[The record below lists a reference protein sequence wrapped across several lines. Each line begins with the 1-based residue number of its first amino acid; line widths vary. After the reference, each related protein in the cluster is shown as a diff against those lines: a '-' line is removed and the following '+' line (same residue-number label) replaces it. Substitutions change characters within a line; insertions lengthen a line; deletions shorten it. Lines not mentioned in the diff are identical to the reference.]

1 MPTEPDTST
10 TYTSMNPK
18 FSNKTEAELLAY
30 KAPKRAS
37 FLSRWV
43 GRLLHISKY
52 RKQGGGW

>member
-1 MPTEPDTST
+1 MQVKPLHPRT
-10 TYTSMNPK
+10 TYTSMNPR

-37 FLSRWV
+37 FLY
-43 GRLLHISKY
+43 RLARMLRISKY

>member
-1 MPTEPDTST
+1 
-10 TYTSMNPK
+10 MNPR

-37 FLSRWV
+37 FLSRL

>member
-1 MPTEPDTST
+1 MQVKPPHPRT
-10 TYTSMNPK
+10 TYATMNPR

-37 FLSRWV
+37 FLSRL